1 MKYKIIVPKAGS
13 ANEIGSQSRL
23 YELDEV
29 VDASE
34 PWQKDLMARFVE
46 NGWALEIKV
55 VEPKETATAQAEV
68 TADFGE
74 AVQNSIEVEET
85 KPKAKA
91 KKKASTKAKAKA
103 KSE

>member
-55 VEPKETATAQAEV
+55 IEPKETVTVEV
-68 TADFGE
+68 DLE
-74 AVQNSIEVEET
+74 EVKEEP
-85 KPKAKA
+85 KPKPKA
-91 KKKASTKAKAKA
+91 KKKASTKAKAKS
-103 KSE
+103 KSD